1 MEAAA
6 SGGGVMKWQ
15 GRQLQWP
22 WEKRSSDYT
31 QTLVRLLQ
39 TKAERAVDADPS
51 RIAVLEIASG
61 IWGRAMASAKVEP
74 DRAAKIIPAWGLS
87 MIGRSLIRRGEC
99 LFLISVANGKI
110 SLIPASAWNVTGGAS
125 PSSWRYDVELVGPS
139 NTITKKVSADAVLHF
154 RYAVDPDSPW
164 KGCGPLDVA
173 EATGELA
180 ANLEVSLGNEAGTPH
195 GFLLPVP
202 QGDDADLDSEDD
214 PLAVMKSDLGQLAG
228 GLSIVETTA
237 AGWGEGRG
245 AAPQR
250 DWMPN
255 RLGPNPPAALCGL
268 REDVTRSVLSAC
280 GISPAMVGGRSDGT
294 ARREAWRQFLFGT
307 LAPVANTIQE
317 EFRAKLE
324 IPELKFEFDTLRAS
338 DLTGRARAFQSL
350 VGGGMAVEKAAAL
363 SGLLSEN

>member
-1 MEAAA
+1 
-6 SGGGVMKWQ
+6 MKWQ
-15 GRQLQWP
+15 GRQFQWP
-22 WEKRSSDYT
+22 WDEKRSADYS
-31 QTLVRLLQ
+31 QTLVRLRE

-51 RIAVLEIASG
+51 RIAALEIASG

-74 DRAAKIIPAWGLS
+74 DRAASIIPAWVLS

-99 LFLISVANGKI
+99 AFLISVIGGKI
-110 SLIPASAWNVTGGAS
+110 SLTPASPWNVTGGAS
-125 PSSWRYDVELVGPS
+125 PSSWRYELELVGPS
-139 NTITKKVSADAVLHF
+139 NTTTKKQTVDAVLHF

-173 EATGELA
+173 EATGALA

-195 GFLLPVP
+195 GYIMPVP
-202 QGDDADLDSEDD
+202 QGEDVDQDEEDD
-214 PLAVMKSDLGQLAG
+214 PLAEMKSDLGHLAG

-245 AAPQR
+245 AAPQK
-250 DWMPN
+250 DWMAN

-280 GISPAMVGGRSDGT
+280 GISPAMVGGKSDGT
-294 ARREAWRQFLFGT
+294 ARREAWRQFLFGS
-307 LAPVANTIQE
+307 LAPVAKMVVE
-317 EFRAKLE
+317 EFQSKLE
-324 IPELKFEFDTLRAS
+324 IPDLRFEFDALRAS